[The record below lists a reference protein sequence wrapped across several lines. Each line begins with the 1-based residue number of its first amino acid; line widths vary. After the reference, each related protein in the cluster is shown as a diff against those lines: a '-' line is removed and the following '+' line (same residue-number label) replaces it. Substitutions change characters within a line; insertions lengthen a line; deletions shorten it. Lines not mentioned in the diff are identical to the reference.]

1 MTGSEVL
8 RISVVIRTRDRERHF
23 DSLLR
28 RLSVQTVLPSELVVV
43 DNYSNVEQRD
53 SFRKHLIEQSRNVL
67 TDSMVKV
74 KLVAISDD
82 EFSHAYSTNIGVAA
96 SDEELICI
104 TNGHSLPISASW
116 LEQGA
121 RHFTD
126 PQVAGVSGYFYPHHR
141 SSIFT
146 KLDCTLYQ
154 FSERLILRQ
163 DWCSTINSMIRK
175 PLWEVCPF
183 DENLLSIIQGTRKY
197 GLEDY
202 DWSKEMIARSFKI
215 IIDPAFSVYHSHGNS
230 LKETVRN
237 VKGYFVYRK
246 LQKKIN
252 SLERPK
258 ASYSKVLERGQT
270 HFALEVIV

>member
-1 MTGSEVL
+1 L
-8 RISVVIRTRDRERHF
+8 RIAVVIRTRDRERHF

-28 RLSVQTVLPSELVVV
+28 SLSVQTVLPLELVVV
-43 DNYSNVEQRD
+43 DNYSNVEQLD

-67 TDSMVKV
+67 TDGKVKV

-82 EFSHAYSTNIGVAA
+82 EFSHAYSTNIGVSV

-116 LEQGA
+116 LEHGA
-121 RHFTD
+121 RHFSD
-126 PQVAGVSGYFYPHHR
+126 PRVAGVSGYFLPRHE

-146 KLDCTLYQ
+146 KLDCAVYH
-154 FSERLILRQ
+154 FSQKSILRQ

-175 PLWEVCPF
+175 SLWQVCPF
-183 DENLLSIIQGTRKY
+183 DENLPNIIEGTRKY

-215 IIDPAFSVYHSHGNS
+215 VIDPAFSVYHSHGNS

-237 VKGYFVYRK
+237 AKGYFVYRK

-252 SLERPK
+252 SLARPK
-258 ASYSKVLERGQT
+258 ASYSKVLERGQK
-270 HFALEVIV
+270 HLPLEMIV

>member
-1 MTGSEVL
+1 MS
-8 RISVVIRTRDRERHF
+8 I
-23 DSLLR
+23 
-28 RLSVQTVLPSELVVV
+28 QTVLPSEIVVV
-43 DNYSNVEQRD
+43 DNYSNEEQCD
-53 SFRKHLIEQSRNVL
+53 LFRKHLVEQSRNVF
-67 TDSMVKV
+67 TERMVKV
-74 KLVAISDD
+74 KLVVMSDD

-96 SDEELICI
+96 SDAELICI

-116 LEQGA
+116 LEDGE
-121 RHFTD
+121 RHFAD
-126 PQVAGVSGYFYPHHR
+126 PQVAGVSGYFCPHHQ

-146 KLDCTLYQ
+146 KLDCALYK
-154 FSERLILRQ
+154 FSQRSILRQ

-175 PLWEVCPF
+175 SLWEVCPF
-183 DENLLSIIQGTRKY
+183 DENLPNMVQGTRKY

-237 VKGYFVYRK
+237 VKGYFVYRS

-258 ASYSKVLERGQT
+258 TSHSRVLEKGQKRR
-270 HFALEVIV
+270 ALEVLV